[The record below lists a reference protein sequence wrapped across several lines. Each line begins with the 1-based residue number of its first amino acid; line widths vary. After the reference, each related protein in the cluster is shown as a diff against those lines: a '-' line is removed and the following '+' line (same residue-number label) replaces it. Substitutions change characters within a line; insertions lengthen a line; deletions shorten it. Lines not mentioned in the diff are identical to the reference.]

1 MKTGKDLKLISSL
14 MALLFALQM
23 TSCSSKNKEYEVIKE
38 SDPWYECTTFEVSDL
53 YPESEY
59 EYSNFETIGALD
71 GAIYIKADAQKIFEG
86 SFKDLTEEEIL
97 QYYETA
103 ILKLSFD
110 GELLEKTD
118 YITSYNDGTIRYL
131 NRAWISD
138 GKLNLLES
146 VYKDDI
152 RSQTYIFDGRE
163 IDLAKIV
170 DNEFTS
176 IDYLADIYSAGGYTV
191 YSIYVNEWI
200 ESLYIERPDG
210 SVYQVTQQIIDALG
224 GYYYDGLGEFIPADN
239 GRVMIPVYINY
250 QGLFYLLLDPATGE
264 VTELN
269 DLGTNE
275 ELYMVEFCN
284 DKVISRDYTGFAR
297 MDTSTGKMVPFC
309 EYSNIDASM
318 YNVAESEMVYLS
330 DDNSEMILGLNTYES
345 YGGLGGHSG
354 YKFMHLKKADKNPN
368 AGKTVLI
375 LSSAEDAFPDEADIN
390 AVTVFNRQ
398 NDSYFIKFVFPY
410 DANGNFTE
418 VNADIV
424 ISDKL
429 NNNPADA
436 NKYVDLTPYI
446 DINSDTYFSN
456 AVNAAKNGDS
466 LYHMPLDI
474 SASGIITAS
483 SNVPQ
488 GQTGFTFDSYE
499 KFVDDVCN
507 GVDPMS
513 KTPGFMMGKSEYFT
527 ILFMNMSEK
536 FISDGKAD
544 IDNEDFRNLM
554 LFVDKNGSDESMSEL
569 DAVIASI
576 NEHNAAIQ
584 EVEDML
590 NGKTA
595 ELDGKLG
602 AVYGNF
608 YTFED
613 YIDCYSDYGDGLG
626 IYGLPSFDARG
637 PMTKSTEFI
646 SISFRTKYIEPCAGY
661 IKLLLSYDI
670 QCTKDYNP
678 INREALRSVAEQ
690 KLEAYN
696 QALDRIIESN
706 PAAGRKV
713 PSEAIDKYIDLLS
726 SSYGGINIGDE
737 IEEILRE
744 ESSSYFNGMKSM
756 DDVIPVMQN
765 RIQTVL
771 NENK

>member
-14 MALLFALQM
+14 MALLFALQI

-71 GAIYIKADAQKIFEG
+71 GAIYIKAEAQKIFEG

-224 GYYYDGLGEFIPADN
+224 GYYYDSLGEFIPADN

-309 EYSNIDASM
+309 EYS
-318 YNVAESEMVYLS
+318 
-330 DDNSEMILGLNTYES
+330 
-345 YGGLGGHSG
+345 GG
-354 YKFMHLKKADKNPN
+354 
-368 AGKTVLI
+368 
-375 LSSAEDAFPDEADIN
+375 
-390 AVTVFNRQ
+390 
-398 NDSYFIKFVFPY
+398 
-410 DANGNFTE
+410 
-418 VNADIV
+418 
-424 ISDKL
+424 IS
-429 NNNPADA
+429 
-436 NKYVDLTPYI
+436 
-446 DINSDTYFSN
+446 
-456 AVNAAKNGDS
+456 
-466 LYHMPLDI
+466 
-474 SASGIITAS
+474 
-483 SNVPQ
+483 
-488 GQTGFTFDSYE
+488 
-499 KFVDDVCN
+499 
-507 GVDPMS
+507 
-513 KTPGFMMGKSEYFT
+513 
-527 ILFMNMSEK
+527 
-536 FISDGKAD
+536 
-544 IDNEDFRNLM
+544 
-554 LFVDKNGSDESMSEL
+554 
-569 DAVIASI
+569 
-576 NEHNAAIQ
+576 
-584 EVEDML
+584 
-590 NGKTA
+590 
-595 ELDGKLG
+595 
-602 AVYGNF
+602 
-608 YTFED
+608 
-613 YIDCYSDYGDGLG
+613 
-626 IYGLPSFDARG
+626 LPSR
-637 PMTKSTEFI
+637 
-646 SISFRTKYIEPCAGY
+646 
-661 IKLLLSYDI
+661 L
-670 QCTKDYNP
+670 
-678 INREALRSVAEQ
+678 
-690 KLEAYN
+690 
-696 QALDRIIESN
+696 
-706 PAAGRKV
+706 
-713 PSEAIDKYIDLLS
+713 
-726 SSYGGINIGDE
+726 
-737 IEEILRE
+737 
-744 ESSSYFNGMKSM
+744 
-756 DDVIPVMQN
+756 
-765 RIQTVL
+765 
-771 NENK
+771 